1 MPREE
6 IDHFFD
12 TVAASDF
19 SDPITGLH
27 PKCERE
33 LSAILAVNHLM
44 GKVQWNQVV
53 AHNVVKKLGIA
64 ASDIVRTEDIV
75 VTEYPLFAQNQAEIN
90 RWGQMAPD
98 LVFFGGNNA
107 RLVFVEVKVDSHFTH
122 SNEPP
127 DGQVSRY
134 LEFIAS
140 TKAAEKALI
149 IICPKC
155 NYDWYKV
162 RLERAANCAD
172 SSVTTYII
180 VWEDLFPY
188 VKS

>member
-6 IDHFFD
+6 IDCFFD
-12 TVAASDF
+12 TVAASAF

-33 LSAILAVNHLM
+33 LSAVLAVKHLM
-44 GKVQWNQVV
+44 GKVQWNQI
-53 AHNVVKKLGIA
+53 IA
-64 ASDIVRTEDIV
+64 RDVLTQESIPSSNIVRTQDIA
-75 VTEYPLFAQNQAEIN
+75 VTEYPLFAQNQDEIN

-98 LVFFGGNNA
+98 LVFLDTSNA

-122 SNEPP
+122 SNNPP

-134 LEFIAS
+134 MEFLAA
-140 TKAAEKALI
+140 TKAVEKALI

-155 NYDWYKV
+155 NDDWYSV
-162 RLERAANCAD
+162 RLKKAAA
-172 SSVTTYII
+172 SASRSVTTYVII
-180 VWEDLFPY
+180 WEDIFPH
-188 VKS
+188 VKI